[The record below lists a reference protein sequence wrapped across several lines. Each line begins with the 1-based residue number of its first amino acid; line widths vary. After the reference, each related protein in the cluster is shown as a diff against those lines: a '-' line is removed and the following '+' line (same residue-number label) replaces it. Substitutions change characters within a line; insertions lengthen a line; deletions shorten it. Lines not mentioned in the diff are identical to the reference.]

1 MSKWVWQYVFYFLGK
16 ALNVFEIEFE
26 AKSTTDPPT
35 ESARESHD
43 EAAPTTALPAAP
55 AREPLL
61 RRIWPQAMIVLG
73 LGLTM
78 AWICFLGYEVIKL
91 IEMTI

>member
-1 MSKWVWQYVFYFLGK
+1 
-16 ALNVFEIEFE
+16 VFEIEFE

-35 ESARESHD
+35 ESASESHD
-43 EAAPTTALPAAP
+43 EAALTTDLPAAP
-55 AREPLL
+55 AREPLF

-78 AWICFLGYEVIKL
+78 AWICFLGYEVVKL
-91 IEMTI
+91 IEMAI